1 MILEGPEKRVQKVK
15 LSNTGSTLGTSFRDT
30 FADIFGLVFK
40 KVDLQIL
47 LRFRP
52 LRARLQDSSES
63 DVLWR
68 RSLWDL
74 VDEVVMANT
83 TLLFRFALP
92 ALQGQSSYFCLCR
105 NL

>member
-1 MILEGPEKRVQKVK
+1 MILKGPEKRVQKVK

-52 LRARLQDSSES
+52 LRALLQDSSES

-68 RSLWDL
+68 RSLVGSSGRSGHGQHNL
-74 VDEVVMANT
+74 AVPLRAPC
-83 TLLFRFALP
+83 P
-92 ALQGQSSYFCLCR
+92 AGIV
-105 NL
+105 